1 MRSGPADHRSARQA
15 PTDRDSGQATVEFL
29 GMVPLILLLL
39 VLCWQFV
46 LVGYTF
52 VLAGDAA
59 DRAARANAVGES
71 CQAAAA
77 RDMPGSWASG
87 ASVSCPGHD
96 YGEVAAATVRLK
108 VPVLFPGSVNLPLT
122 ISSRAAAPSE
132 AAE

>member
-1 MRSGPADHRSARQA
+1 MRTGSAEDHRPARQA
-15 PTDRDSGQATVEFL
+15 PTGRDSGQATVEFL

-39 VLCWQFV
+39 ALCWQFV

-59 DRAARANAVGES
+59 DRAARASAVGES
-71 CQAAAA
+71 CQAAAVEA
-77 RDMPGSWASG
+77 MPGSWASG
-87 ASVSCPGHD
+87 ASVSCPGHG

-108 VPVLFPGSVNLPLT
+108 VPVLFPSVKLPLT